1 MYDRNI
7 KQIVTNLKSMKNVK
21 VFQSFILDKNIVS
34 NIDLALGQP
43 SSLIETCVSVN
54 IPSLIYEKNEG
65 YAKFVECFPE
75 EMLCNKNNIIEKF
88 DETLINYKINQL
100 KIQKINELAFYD
112 YSSKKMDLI
121 KKEINELC
129 QK

>member
-1 MYDRNI
+1 MFRL
-7 KQIVTNLKSMKNVK
+7 NLEHIQN
-21 VFQSFILDKNIVS
+21 FILNKNIIS
-34 NIDLALGQP
+34 KIDLVLGQP
-43 SSLIETCVSVN
+43 SSLIETCVSAN

-65 YAKFVECFPE
+65 YTKFVECFPE

-88 DETLINYKINQL
+88 DETLINYKIIQL
-100 KIQKINELAFYD
+100 KIKKINELTFYD